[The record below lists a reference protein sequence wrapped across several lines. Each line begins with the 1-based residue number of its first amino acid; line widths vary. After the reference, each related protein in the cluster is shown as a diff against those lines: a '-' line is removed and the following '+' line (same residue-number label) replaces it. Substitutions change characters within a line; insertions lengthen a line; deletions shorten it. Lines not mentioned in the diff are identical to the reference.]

1 MDKMENLGSILKRIA
16 GTRRDPGPG
25 EEPPENPPPPACPK
39 CGDAGWLTRK
49 VAVGHPDFGEA
60 FPCSC
65 QQPTE
70 RKKADVL
77 RRYSNLAGLE
87 SISLR
92 DTRTE
97 GPNGGAADPA
107 RFAKAL
113 KAAAAYAEKPEGWLV
128 LDGPS
133 GSGKTHLAA
142 AVANRCM
149 ERGMRVYYI
158 AAPDL
163 LDHLRGAY
171 GPNAEVAYDTLF
183 EQVRNVPLLVLDD
196 LATRDA
202 SPWAEQKLGQILNHR
217 FNGPLPTVITVH
229 GPVEELA
236 ENVRTRVQ
244 GLGGV
249 ARTFSLADHGSRL
262 ARELVAQPLANLASM
277 SLQAFD
283 INAGRTAMQREA
295 LLAAHTAARRLATGD
310 EPPHWL
316 LLSGP
321 RGCGKTHLAAGIELE
336 WVRQGRDTFHAFV
349 PALLDH
355 LRQTYAPGSRIS
367 YDDLFRHIREVPLL
381 VLDDLGTESQSSWT
395 DEKLYQLIVHRHD
408 HRLPTVVTTVF
419 TLPELEKINERVASR
434 LVDVSLVK
442 YVVMLGPNY
451 RTFSRTAQASGRNGG
466 Q

>member
-1 MDKMENLGSILKRIA
+1 MEKMENLGDILKRIA
-16 GTRRDPGPG
+16 GPRHDPGPG
-25 EEPPENPPPPACPK
+25 EEPPEDPPPPACPK
-39 CGDAGWLTRK
+39 CGDAGWVTRK
-49 VAVGHPDFGEA
+49 VPVGHPDFGEA

-65 QQPTE
+65 QEPTE

-92 DTRTE
+92 DTGNQ
-97 GPNGGAADPA
+97 GPPGGSADPA

-113 KAAAAYAEKPEGWLV
+113 QAAAKYAENPQGWLV

-142 AVANRCM
+142 GVANRCM

-171 GPNAEVAYDTLF
+171 GPNTDVTYDTLF

-202 SPWAEQKLGQILNHR
+202 TPWAEQKLTQILNHR
-217 FNGPLPTVITVH
+217 FNGPLPTVVTVQ
-229 GPVEELA
+229 GPVEELI
-236 ENVRTRVQ
+236 ENVRTRIQ

-249 ARTFSLADHGSRL
+249 ARTLSLADHGSRL
-262 ARELVAQPLANLASM
+262 ARDLGAQPLANLSAM
-277 SLQAFD
+277 SLQSFD
-283 INAGRTAMQREA
+283 INAGRTGHQREA
-295 LLAAHTAARRLATGD
+295 LLSAHLAARKFASGD
-310 EPPHWL
+310 GPPHWL

-336 WVRQGRDTFHAFV
+336 WVKQGRETFHAFV
-349 PALLDH
+349 PSLLDH

-367 YDDLFRHIREVPLL
+367 YDDLFQHIKTVSLL
-381 VLDDLGTESQSSWT
+381 VLDDLGTESQSTWT
-395 DEKLYQLIVHRHD
+395 DEKLYQLVVHRHD
-408 HRLPTVVTTVF
+408 HRLPTVITTVY
-419 TLPELEKINERVASR
+419 TLPELEQMNERVASR
-434 LVDVSLVK
+434 LVDVSLVR
-442 YVVMLGPNY
+442 YIIMLGPNY
-451 RTFSRTAQASGRNGG
+451 RTFSRSAQASA
-466 Q
+466 